1 MSYTTVIETNDETK
15 GEDKAMTILSI
26 TILATKVGE
35 YHPVKTTVPAAEAK
49 EVCQMLRDQGY
60 TISSTFAKFSN

>member
-1 MSYTTVIETNDETK
+1 MKIV
-15 GEDKAMTILSI
+15 SI
-26 TILATKVGE
+26 TILATKAGE
-35 YHPVKTTVPAAEAK
+35 YHPVKTTVLPAEAN